1 MMTEDE
7 RILFD
12 DWLPVGANETFRLS
26 MLGYA
31 KSINEAI
38 RTNVIFGDPIH
49 SGQIEDSVV
58 TMIQDTTKEFTDN
71 ELAGFKLVVT
81 SPGALMNQE
90 RTIVSNTATTITLE
104 TEFDSDPTGME
115 YAIMIETKDSIVFY
129 LDLPLAWNYNLCPSL
144 DVEVRNSL
152 TKQII
157 KNWFLT
163 NRLNE
168 DYSIEDSKHIKAL
181 ENIRGLLHRRVS
193 PVRRSADM
201 FGGPP

>member
-129 LDLPLAWNYNLCPSL
+129 LDLPLAWNYNL
-144 DVEVRNSL
+144 
-152 TKQII
+152 
-157 KNWFLT
+157 
-163 NRLNE
+163 
-168 DYSIEDSKHIKAL
+168 
-181 ENIRGLLHRRVS
+181 
-193 PVRRSADM
+193 
-201 FGGPP
+201 